1 MDTTSPESAL
11 APPPNEPP
19 PLMSVGPIGWVR
31 ENLFNSISNAILTI
45 VSAAIIVLLVRGL
58 VLFVLFEADWT
69 VVTANPEL
77 FAIGQY
83 PREESWRPYLS
94 FGLILFLV
102 VGSFTIGRVNRTIRL
117 ILGVL
122 WILSPF
128 VIWILLLGFAEP
140 EAGASFLSEFLP
152 RVRTQLWS
160 GLLLT
165 LVLTIVSI
173 VLAFPLGI
181 LLALGRRAD
190 NLPIIRVLS
199 TIYIE
204 LFRGVPLISV
214 LFIAQVMLPLF
225 LGNTSIDVVFRA
237 IAGLTLFEAAYLAEI
252 IRGGLQ
258 AIPDGQVEAAQALG
272 MPAPLVTIL
281 IVLPQALRIVIPTV
295 VGQFINL
302 FQDTTLVSI
311 VTLLEFLGIT
321 AAALSQDPEFQLH
334 KTEAYIFVAA
344 VYFMFSF
351 LLTSSARRIE
361 RSTARMGGTFRV

>member
-1 MDTTSPESAL
+1 METTTTFT
-11 APPPNEPP
+11 PPPSDPP
-19 PLMSVGPIGWVR
+19 PAMSIGPIGWMR
-31 ENLFNSISNAILTI
+31 ENLFNSISNSILTLVSGAI
-45 VSAAIIVLLVRGL
+45 VFLLLRALII
-58 VLFVLFEADWT
+58 FVLFEANWT

-83 PREESWRPYLS
+83 PREEAWRPYLS
-94 FGLILFLV
+94 FGLVLFLV
-102 VGSFTIGRVNRTIRL
+102 IGSLTAGRASRTVRS
-117 ILGVL
+117 ILL
-122 WILSPF
+122 PIWILSPF
-128 VIWILLLGFAEP
+128 IIWMLLLGFAEP
-140 EAGASFLSEFLP
+140 DAGPNAFSQFLP

-173 VLAFPLGI
+173 VLAFPIGV
-181 LLALGRRAD
+181 LLALGRRAE
-190 NLPIIRVLS
+190 NLPIIRVVC
-199 TIYIE
+199 TMYIE

-225 LGNTSIDVVFRA
+225 LGNTSVDVVLRA

-252 IRGGLQ
+252 VRGGLQ
-258 AIPDGQVEAAQALG
+258 AIPKGQVEAAQALG
-272 MPAPLVTIL
+272 MPAPLITIL
-281 IVLPQALRIVIPTV
+281 IVLPQALRVVIPAI

-334 KTEAYIFVAA
+334 KTEAYIFVAV
-344 VYFMFSF
+344 VYFIFSF
-351 LLTSSARRIE
+351 MLTSSARRIE
-361 RSTARMGGTFRV
+361 RSTARMGGTFKV

>member
-1 MDTTSPESAL
+1 MTI
-11 APPPNEPP
+11 
-19 PLMSVGPIGWVR
+19 GPIGWAR
-31 ENLFNSISNAILTI
+31 ENLFNSVSNTILTL
-45 VSAAIIVLLVRGL
+45 VSAALILILGRGL
-58 VLFVLFEADWT
+58 ITFILLEADWT
-69 VVTANPEL
+69 VVTANPVL

-83 PREESWRPYLS
+83 PREEAWRPYLS
-94 FGLILFLV
+94 FGLVLFLI
-102 VGSFTIGRVNRTIRL
+102 IGTLVFGRRSKAVRA
-117 ILGVL
+117 ILTPI

-128 VIWILLLGFAEP
+128 IIWILLLGFAEP
-140 EAGASFLSEFLP
+140 DAGANVLSEFLP

-173 VLAFPLGI
+173 VFAFPLGV
-181 LLALGRRAD
+181 LLALGRRAE
-190 NLPIIRVLS
+190 NLPIIRVVS
-199 TIYIE
+199 TMYIE

-225 LGNTSIDVVFRA
+225 LGNTSVDVVFRA

-258 AIPDGQVEAAQALG
+258 AIPKGQVEAAQALG
-272 MPAPLVTIL
+272 MPAPLITAL
-281 IVLPQALRIVIPTV
+281 IVLPQALRIVIPAI

-344 VYFMFSF
+344 VYFTFSF
-351 LLTSSARRIE
+351 FMTSAARRIE
-361 RSTARMGGTFRV
+361 RSTARMGGTFKV